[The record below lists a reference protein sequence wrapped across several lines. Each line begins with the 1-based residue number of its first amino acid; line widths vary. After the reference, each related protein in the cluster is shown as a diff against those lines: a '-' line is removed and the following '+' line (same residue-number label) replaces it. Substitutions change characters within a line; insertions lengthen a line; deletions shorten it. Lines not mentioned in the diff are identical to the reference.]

1 MNSEIISLL
10 SELLIKIDFPNGIYG
25 CASGITKDDKDFLE
39 EFNKNPNEEGLD
51 RMAEIIKKRNYEI
64 YKDFVM
70 DRSTIMEQIW
80 NYKRLINE

>member
-1 MNSEIISLL
+1 MIV
-10 SELLIKIDFPNGIYG
+10 
-25 CASGITKDDKDFLE
+25 
-39 EFNKNPNEEGLD
+39 
-51 RMAEIIKKRNYEI
+51 KKRNYEI